1 MKTHEEND
9 RSSVPGSRCGSYSLG
24 CGVTGEGGPLAFQR
38 ADAGGLG
45 TEVFVEGNSTM
56 HFTKGAVSLPP
67 CP

>member
-1 MKTHEEND
+1 MKKMIGLLFPAVGVAE
-9 RSSVPGSRCGSYSLG
+9 SQSGV
-24 CGVTGEGGPLAFQR
+24 GVTGEGGPLAFQR